1 MLGRIIR
8 KNGERAAA
16 PLGRKIYA
24 VGDIHG
30 CATLL
35 DELLEKI
42 AKDAGGLENARL
54 VFLGDYVDR
63 GPDSKGVL
71 DRLIELQAG
80 EPATVFLK
88 GNHEAVMLDFLADPN
103 QMLYWLDWGGEE
115 TLMSYGLRGVLRR
128 SPEDLGE
135 ELAEKMPGAHLDFL
149 HSLALTHIE
158 GDYLFVHAGL
168 RPGVALDEQE
178 EEDLLWIRKPFH
190 NAPTNQRPAH
200 VVVHGHQPVNKPLDA
215 GWRIDVDTGACWSG
229 ALTAVALENEKRRFI
244 ST

>member
-1 MLGRIIR
+1 MFGQIFK
-8 KNGERAAA
+8 KNGKDAAV
-16 PLGRKIYA
+16 PPGRKIYA
-24 VGDIHG
+24 IGDIHG
-30 CATLL
+30 CAGLL
-35 DELLEKI
+35 DELLGKI
-42 AKDAGGLENARL
+42 AKDAGGLANARL
-54 VFLGDYVDR
+54 IFLGDYVDR

-71 DRLIELQAG
+71 DRLIDLKAAA
-80 EPATVFLK
+80 PATVFLK

-115 TLMSYGLRGVLRR
+115 TLLSYGLRGVLQR

-135 ELAEKMPGAHLDFL
+135 ELAEKMPGGHLDFL
-149 HSLALTHIE
+149 HSLILTHIE

-168 RPGVALDEQE
+168 RPGIALEGQQ

-190 NAPTNQRPAH
+190 NAAPEERPSH
-200 VVVHGHQPVNKPLDA
+200 VVVHGHQPVGRPVDA

-229 ALTAVALENEKRRFI
+229 ALTAVVLEGEKRRFI